1 MSGRFWTNVASV
13 LSGTAVAQVVPIL
26 GALALARFYLPSA
39 FGIYSVWV
47 GVVLIMAVIVT
58 LRLEMALV
66 VVEDGPPRR
75 EAAQL
80 VLATILLMGM
90 VAAGGLALLWAM
102 GLMLADLKTP
112 FLIGSAIIAAAM
124 TAISDSWQ
132 TWAAADGRY
141 RALIRIRVVQAI
153 AIVAAQLGGVL
164 ISRTPETL
172 VAGHVLGLIA
182 AISVGAWQLP
192 LALPSPIGLPSR
204 LYAFWSA
211 HSRFPLFALPADS
224 INSIS
229 AQLPLLVVSTRFG
242 SESAGYVALTMRVLG
257 APIALLGR
265 SVLDVFRRHA
275 ADAFRRKGDCRDE
288 YVSTFRILLAGS
300 FIFVAATAL
309 FAQQV
314 FEIAFGSKWIMSGIM
329 AMWLAPLFALRFVA
343 SPLSYIFYIVGKQN
357 IDLIWQ
363 IGLILVVISALWLPQ
378 SLNDTLLAYT
388 YGYSAMYV
396 IYLGISYRYSKGQHA

>member
-13 LSGTAVAQVVPIL
+13 LSGTAIAQAVPIL
-26 GALALARFYLPSA
+26 GSLALARFYLPST

-47 GVVLIMAVIVT
+47 GAVLIMAVIAT
-58 LRLEMALV
+58 LRLEMALA

-80 VLATILLMGM
+80 VFATILLMA
-90 VAAGGLALLWAM
+90 VVTGGALALLWAM
-102 GLMLADLKTP
+102 GLMFADLKTP
-112 FLIGSAIIAAAM
+112 FLFGSAIIAAGL

-132 TWAAADGRY
+132 TWAAADGNY

-153 AIVAAQLGGVL
+153 AIVSAQLGGVL

-182 AISVGAWQLP
+182 AIFVAAWQLP
-192 LALPSPIGLPSR
+192 LALPSPTGLPRR
-204 LYAFWSA
+204 LYVFWSS

-242 SESAGYVALTMRVLG
+242 SESAGYLALTMRVLG
-257 APIALLGR
+257 GPIALLGR

-300 FIFVAATAL
+300 LVLVAAATL
-309 FAQQV
+309 FAQQI
-314 FEIAFGSKWIMSGIM
+314 FEIAFGSNWMMSGVM

-378 SLNDTLLAYT
+378 SLNETLLAYT

-396 IYLGISYRYSKGQHA
+396 IYLGISYRYSKGQRA

>member
-13 LSGTAVAQVVPIL
+13 LSGTAVAQAVPIL
-26 GALALARFYLPSA
+26 GSLVLARFYLPSA
-39 FGIYSVWV
+39 FGSYSVWV
-47 GVVLIMAVIVT
+47 GVVLILAIIAT

-66 VVEDGPPRR
+66 VVEDGQPRR

-80 VLATILLMGM
+80 VFATVLLVGL
-90 VAAGGLALLWAM
+90 VAGGVLSLLWAT

-112 FLIGSAIIAAAM
+112 FLFGSAIIAAVM

-132 TWAAADGRY
+132 TWAAADGHY
-141 RALIRIRVVQAI
+141 RALIRIRVVQAV

-172 VAGHVLGLIA
+172 VAGHALGLVA
-182 AISVGAWQLP
+182 AISIAAWQLP
-192 LALPSPIGLPSR
+192 LALPSPIGLPRR
-204 LYAFWSA
+204 LYAFWNL
-211 HSRFPLFALPADS
+211 HSRFPMFALPADS

-229 AQLPLLVVSTRFG
+229 AQLPLLVVSARFG
-242 SESAGYVALTMRVLG
+242 SESAGFLALTMRVLG

-275 ADAFRRKGDCRDE
+275 ADAFRRKGDCCQE
-288 YVSTFRILLAGS
+288 YVSTFRILFAGS
-300 FIFVAATAL
+300 LVFVVGVVFFAPQIFDV
-309 FAQQV
+309 
-314 FEIAFGSKWIMSGIM
+314 AFGSKWMMSGIM

-343 SPLSYIFYIVGKQN
+343 SPLSCIFYVVGKQN

-363 IGLILVVISALWLPQ
+363 IGLILVVICALWAPR
-378 SLNDTLLAYT
+378 SLKETLLAYA

-396 IYLGISYRYSKGQHA
+396 IYLGISYRFSKGQRA